1 MHTLLQYCQ
10 PQNDVMVESLKRM
23 TTPLQ
28 ARHHTRK
35 QSGSPNELKDMV
47 GECVMRAI
55 TGFLI
60 VQHVSQHKVLYIC
73 SMRQMAPPPPSRPP
87 LRNFDRARTYK
98 EYRERE
104 RERSRRSWKTNETWS
119 HVAKTV
125 LNSLQRELDEA
136 RHDTILKKINL
147 IKHLYH
153 IDRK

>member
-1 MHTLLQYCQ
+1 MSITHNKYHCQHTELLPIQCEHHFATIRSLYPMHTLLQYCQ

-23 TTPLQ
+23 TTTLQ

-47 GECVMRAI
+47 GERVMRAI

-60 VQHVSQHKVLYIC
+60 VQNVSQHKVLYMC

-87 LRNFDRARTYK
+87 LRNFDRTRTYK

-104 RERSRRSWKTNETWS
+104 RERSRRS
-119 HVAKTV
+119 
-125 LNSLQRELDEA
+125 
-136 RHDTILKKINL
+136 
-147 IKHLYH
+147 
-153 IDRK
+153 